1 MYINRNK
8 KLTNFT
14 KYYFLVFSVI
24 SLGLIGCGSAPT
36 YQSTSESIGTVPVG
50 PSLSSNFGLS
60 EDNPES
66 QVPPA
71 IGSLQLE
78 VAVPPFDPN
87 LNSDKAE
94 KQYQPGVDGP
104 ADRSPGDPEFQNQND
119 GQNIWPELRR
129 AESTRFALQMKS
141 SLEETKAFSSVRIV
155 PSLKYTADL
164 YVNGKI
170 IQSNGE
176 DVEIEITCYDISGRK
191 WFTKSFSHRVDERF
205 HKTYRNKGK
214 DSYQPVFEQ
223 AAKYIIKRLKKQD
236 ENYLAT
242 LPPLKEIRFASSMSE
257 ESFRKFLASDGKQI
271 KLTALPAFDDPMF
284 QRVRVIR
291 VRDQLF
297 VDRMQAHYMQ
307 FDSKLEPSYLVWQER
322 TLPEA
327 KAARE
332 ARSSSSVKTVL
343 GALAIGLAI
352 AGAASDDYDT
362 SSATRAATAAALVG
376 GALAIQ
382 SGLQD
387 SAESRVHL
395 AALNELG
402 ESLDLELGP
411 QVVEFEN
418 KTEQLTGSASE
429 QYEQW
434 IAFLKKIYA
443 LEATPET
450 QL

>member
-1 MYINRNK
+1 MYIYRNK
-8 KLTNFT
+8 KHTKFT
-14 KYYFLVFSVI
+14 KYYFLVVAVV
-24 SLGLIGCGSAPT
+24 SLGLIGCGYAPT
-36 YQSTSESIGTVPVG
+36 SQSTSGNIGNVPVG
-50 PSLSSNFGLS
+50 PSLSSNYGQS
-60 EDNPES
+60 EES
-66 QVPPA
+66 SENQVPAA

-78 VAVPPFDPN
+78 VAVPLFDPN
-87 LNSDKAE
+87 LNSDQAE
-94 KQYQPGVDGP
+94 NQFEPGVDSI
-104 ADRSPGDPEFQNQND
+104 ADRFPGDPEYQNQNSD
-119 GQNIWPELRR
+119 QNIWPELRR

-141 SLEETKAFSSVRIV
+141 SLENTRAFSSVRVV
-155 PSLKYTADL
+155 PSLQYTADL

-176 DVEIEITCYDISGRK
+176 DVKIEVTCYDISGRK
-191 WFTKSFSHRVDERF
+191 WFTKSFSHRVDEKF

-214 DSYQPVFEQ
+214 DSYEPVFEQ
-223 AAKYIIKRLKKQD
+223 AAKYIVKQLKKKD
-236 ENYLAT
+236 TDYLAT
-242 LPPLKEIRFASSMSE
+242 LPPLKEVRFASSMSE
-257 ESFRKFLASDGKQI
+257 ESFRKFLASDGKRVT
-271 KLTALPAFDDPMF
+271 LTALPAFDDPML
-284 QRVRVIR
+284 QRIRVIR

-297 VDRMQAHYMQ
+297 VDRMQSHYMQ
-307 FDSKLEPSYLVWQER
+307 FNSKLEPSYLVWQER

-332 ARSSSSVKTVL
+332 AKSAGSVKTFL
-343 GALAIGLAI
+343 GVLAIGAAI

-362 SSATRAATAAALVG
+362 SGATRAATAAALVG

-387 SAESRVHL
+387 NAESRVHL
-395 AALNELG
+395 DALNELG

-418 KTEQLTGSASE
+418 QTEELTGNASE